1 MNRRETLTGIAALAL
16 DPGLRA
22 ESGDPPYN
30 AAGERVGEV
39 TAASAIVH
47 ARLTAAPT
55 RNNRGYSFP
64 VHTHNLSTMNQLRQI
79 RMPDKMRLSELEGSC
94 EGKGGRAR
102 LRYGLDPKLAGA
114 LATPWVEVGPKTDF
128 THQFALRG
136 LQPGAAYY
144 YSLETSQAAGGEA
157 RHGAAGRFR
166 TAPERNDG
174 RPVKF

>member
-39 TAASAIVH
+39 TATSAIVH
-47 ARLTAAPT
+47 ARLTAAPA

-102 LRYGLDPKLAGA
+102 LRYAVDREYQE
-114 LATPWVEVGPKTDF
+114 VETRCDIN
-128 THQFALRG
+128 LRI
-136 LQPGAAYY
+136 QPPDRQIRRG
-144 YSLETSQAAGGEA
+144 
-157 RHGAAGRFR
+157 HGADQILLR
-166 TAPERNDG
+166 
-174 RPVKF
+174 